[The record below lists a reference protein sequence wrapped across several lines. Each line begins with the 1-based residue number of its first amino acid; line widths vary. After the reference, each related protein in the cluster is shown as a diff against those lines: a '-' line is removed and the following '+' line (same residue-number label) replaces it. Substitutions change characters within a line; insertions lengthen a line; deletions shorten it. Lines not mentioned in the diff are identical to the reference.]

1 MSDFYQQQE
10 IPASFVINRSVSQ
23 PIPLQG
29 QAMVGIYMPA
39 AWDAGATKI
48 RLNVHHGRGLAY
60 PNDVPAYNDAG
71 WAPVYDVGGNPVEYT
86 AGPAGCFMTLVGADF
101 AAGRFIQLISH
112 DGTNPVAQTA
122 ARSFFVVSR
131 PYLG

>member
-1 MSDFYQQQE
+1 MSEFYQQQA
-10 IPASFVINRSVSQ
+10 IPASFVSGRSVSQ
-23 PIPLQG
+23 PIPLNG
-29 QAMVGIYMPA
+29 QAMVGIFMPA

-48 RLNVHHGRGLAY
+48 RINVHHGRGIAT
-60 PNDVPAYNDAG
+60 DVPAYNDAA

-86 AGPAGCFMTLVGADF
+86 AGPAGAFMTLVGADF
-101 AAGRFIQLISH
+101 AAGKFIQLVSH
-112 DGTNPVAQTA
+112 DGANHVAQTA

>member
-1 MSDFYQQQE
+1 MSEFYQQQE
-10 IPASFVINRSVSQ
+10 IPASFVSGRSVSQ
-23 PIPLQG
+23 PIPLHG
-29 QAMVGIYMPA
+29 QAMVGIFMPA

-48 RLNVHHGRGLAY
+48 RLNVHHGRGVT
-60 PNDVPAYNDAG
+60 DTPAYNDSG
-71 WAPVYDVGGNPVEYT
+71 WAPVYDVGGTPVEYT

-101 AAGRFIQLISH
+101 AAGRFIQIISH

-122 ARSFFVVSR
+122 NRSFYVVSR

>member
-1 MSDFYQQQE
+1 MSEFYQQQA
-10 IPASFVINRSVSQ
+10 IPASFVSGRSVSQ
-23 PIPLQG
+23 PIPLNG
-29 QAMVGIYMPA
+29 QAMVGIFMPA

-48 RLNVHHGRGLAY
+48 RINVHHGRGITT
-60 PNDVPAYNDAG
+60 DVPTYNDAA

-86 AGPAGCFMTLVGADF
+86 AGPVGSFMTLVGADF
-101 AAGRFIQLISH
+101 AAGKFIQLVSH

>member
-1 MSDFYQQQE
+1 MSEFYQQQT
-10 IPASFVINRSVSQ
+10 IPVSFVSGRSVSQ
-23 PIPLQG
+23 PIPLNG
-29 QAMVGIYMPA
+29 QAMVGIFMPA

-48 RLNVHHGRGLAY
+48 RINVHHGREIAT
-60 PNDVPAYNDAG
+60 DVPAYNDAA

-86 AGPAGCFMTLVGADF
+86 AGPVGSFMTLVGADF
-101 AAGRFIQLISH
+101 AAGKFIQLVSH

>member
-1 MSDFYQQQE
+1 MSEFYQQQE

-23 PIPLQG
+23 PIPLHG
-29 QAMVGIYMPA
+29 QALVGIFMPA

-48 RLNVHHGRGLAY
+48 RINVHHGRGVT
-60 PNDVPAYNDAG
+60 DTPAYNDAG
-71 WAPVYDVGGNPVEYT
+71 WAPVYDAGGTPVEYT

-101 AAGRFIQLISH
+101 AAGRFVQLVSH
-112 DGTNPVAQTA
+112 DGTSVVAQTA
-122 ARSFFVVSR
+122 ARSFYVVSR